1 MLHEIA
7 LFLLSLAKAILVGCF
22 IAGCRIGSQ
31 RIEIRF
37 DGLSKTLEREAARF
51 WHVELAVSGRLKRE
65 PRGSKDALF
74 WELGVSDPLEALR
87 CCREGRRI
95 LFSSE
100 HESPEL
106 ARQCYQ
112 ESAVVSSW
120 RETKDA
126 CQLGYNRSK
135 S

>member
-1 MLHEIA
+1 
-7 LFLLSLAKAILVGCF
+7 
-22 IAGCRIGSQ
+22 
-31 RIEIRF
+31 
-37 DGLSKTLEREAARF
+37 
-51 WHVELAVSGRLKRE
+51 
-65 PRGSKDALF
+65 LF

-112 ESAVVSSW
+112 ESAVVSSG

-126 CQLGYNRSK
+126 CQLGVQPQQILSQVFGA
-135 S
+135 SSWFV